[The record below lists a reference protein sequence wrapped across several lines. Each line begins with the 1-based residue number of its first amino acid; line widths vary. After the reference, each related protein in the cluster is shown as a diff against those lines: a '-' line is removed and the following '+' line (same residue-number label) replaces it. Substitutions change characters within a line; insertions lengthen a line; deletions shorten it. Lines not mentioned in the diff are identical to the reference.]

1 MSRRS
6 FLWTTLA
13 LSTSGAVLLSSCGGD
28 DDDATDAGP
37 DAATG
42 GPDGAAT
49 TGAMGTGAGPA
60 GGGLGRE
67 GVTSEEQAQLPLTV
81 LIASADLAV
90 GSNRLAFG
98 VLDKAT
104 SSRFD
109 PAQPLRVGLT
119 PPVGTGATRIPPPA
133 SYVDAPFH
141 GDGLEADT
149 ANSLAVEHG
158 VYVTTAAFDRPG
170 PDNDPWWVWV
180 ESGDQRG
187 VSPVAVAEVHAVLTA
202 GQPAPQAA
210 SPTPT
215 DTLGVDPICTRDPV
229 CSLHD
234 VSLADVIG
242 TRPVVVSFST
252 PARCTSRL
260 CGPSLELVLEQVPE
274 FQDRVAFVH
283 VEIYRNN
290 QTTDLISTVTDWGL
304 PTEPWLFAVGADGN
318 VVARLDS
325 AFDRPEVRA
334 LVEAA
339 AATA

>member
-1 MSRRS
+1 MDRMTRRS

-13 LSTSGAVLLSSCGGD
+13 LSTSGAVLLGSCGGD
-28 DDDATDAGP
+28 DDDDADAGG
-37 DAATG
+37 ATG
-42 GPDGAAT
+42 GGATGT
-49 TGAMGTGAGPA
+49 TGAGSS
-60 GGGLGRE
+60 GGGLGRD
-67 GVTSEEQAQLPLTV
+67 GVTSQEQAQLPLTV
-81 LIASADLAV
+81 LIASADLAL
-90 GSNRLAFG
+90 GTNRLAFG

-104 SSRFD
+104 NSRFD
-109 PAQPLRVGLT
+109 PARPLRVGFT
-119 PPVGTGATRIPPPA
+119 PPVGAGAARIPPPA

-141 GDGLEADT
+141 GEGLEADT
-149 ANSLAVEHG
+149 ANSLAVQHG
-158 VYVTTAAFDRPG
+158 VYVTTAEFDVPG
-170 PDNDPWWVWV
+170 PDDDPWWVWV

-187 VSPVAVAEVHAVLTA
+187 VSPIAVAEAHAVVMP
-202 GQPAPQAA
+202 GESAPRAA
-210 SPTPT
+210 SPTPA

-234 VSLADVIG
+234 VNLADVVG
-242 TRPVVVSFST
+242 TKPVVVSFST

-283 VEIYRNN
+283 VEIFQNN
-290 QTTDLISTVTDWGL
+290 QTTDLIRTVTDWEL
-304 PTEPWLFAVGADGN
+304 PTEPWLFAIGADGN